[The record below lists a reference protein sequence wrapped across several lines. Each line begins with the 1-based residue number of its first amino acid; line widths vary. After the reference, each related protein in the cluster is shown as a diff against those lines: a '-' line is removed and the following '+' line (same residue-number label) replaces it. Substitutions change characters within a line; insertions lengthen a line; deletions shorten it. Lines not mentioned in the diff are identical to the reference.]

1 MSKKKIP
8 RFQFK
13 AFVDANRELAEV
25 QRLKTIKD
33 VLERS
38 GLDTEASKIEQ
49 RIREHNKRIMQLR
62 SEALVQRKALV
73 RAMLL
78 CFAAGDIATTCADK
92 VSETFDDLTYGQD
105 NEGGNALAQL
115 FREQATRWNEC
126 VQMIDGD
133 SEHGDDRVSMYYA
146 DIAAEIVEAVIPQ
159 VLAIIDRHMASD
171 KGKRLL

>member
-8 RFQFK
+8 QFRFK
-13 AFVDANRELAEV
+13 AFADANREHAEV
-25 QRLKTIKD
+25 KRLKTIKD

-38 GLDTEASKIEQ
+38 GLDTEAGKIEQ
-49 RIREHNKRIMQLR
+49 RIKHHNKRIMELR
-62 SEALVQRKALV
+62 SEALLQRKALV

-92 VSETFDDLTYGQD
+92 VSEVFDELTYGQD
-105 NEGGNALAQL
+105 NEGGNALAQM
-115 FREQATRWNEC
+115 FREQATAWNQC

-133 SEHGDDRVSMYYA
+133 SEHGDQRVSMYYA
-146 DIAAEIVEAVIPQ
+146 DIAEEIVEAVIPT
-159 VLAIIDRHMASD
+159 VLQIIDHHMATE

>member
-8 RFQFK
+8 QFRFK
-13 AFVDANRELAEV
+13 AFVDANRELPEV

-49 RIREHNKRIMQLR
+49 RIREHNKRIMELR

-92 VSETFDDLTYGQD
+92 VSETFDELTYGQD
-105 NEGGNALAQL
+105 NEGGNALAQM
-115 FREQATRWNEC
+115 FREQAEAWNQC

-146 DIAAEIVEAVIPQ
+146 DIAAEIVDAVIPQ
-159 VLAIIDRHMASD
+159 VLAIIDRHMETE